1 MQYVSIMSSRPAKTK
16 DTDLALLEERIRI
29 RLVGGTPGKSSLVE
43 AKRGEAG
50 DEWLA
55 MFEYEQALG
64 VAKSRL
70 DAEARAAKQAAL
82 RETLKEQMADRDRQ
96 AEEERRRE
104 EEYWKQE
111 QEAIRKGEEEAEAK
125 RKLQQEIMIR
135 LKHDRLQQMDDRI
148 QRRDAALARKRA
160 EESVDASRTAYETA
174 EELRLE
180 EEQRTAAKIALRE
193 FLLQNESNKAIREE
207 AKKRQWAEDAQ
218 FQKQWEEKLNKQ
230 EADRREQLDKV
241 KRQQAKL
248 QAMADAQGEN
258 RRRWLETP
266 LVNKYYK
273 EREDARAAEEERRV
287 AHQKDVAR
295 KITVDLEQQ
304 LREREE
310 SKARL
315 KKEEEA
321 YAASVAAKVAA
332 AEEAERAR
340 KAAIAAKKAAFK
352 ESIEQQMQA
361 KAMRKQAERQP
372 MTEVERQINRK
383 TLEDVGTWHSTGRI
397 PLPQL
402 RNSTAASS
410 LSK

>member
-1 MQYVSIMSSRPAKTK
+1 MQYLSIMPIRPAKTK
-16 DTDLALLEERIRI
+16 DTDLSLLEERIRI
-29 RLVGGTPGKSSLVE
+29 RLVGGTPGKSSLVD

-70 DAEARAAKQAAL
+70 EAEARAVKQAAL
-82 RETLKEQMADRDRQ
+82 RETLKEQM
-96 AEEERRRE
+96 
-104 EEYWKQE
+104 
-111 QEAIRKGEEEAEAK
+111 
-125 RKLQQEIMIR
+125 
-135 LKHDRLQQMDDRI
+135 DDRI
-148 QRRDAALARKRA
+148 QRREAALARKRA

-174 EELRLE
+174 EELKLE

-207 AKKRQWAEDAQ
+207 AKKRQWEEDAQ
-218 FQKQWEEKLNKQ
+218 FQKKWEEKLNKQ
-230 EADRREQLDKV
+230 EADRREQLEKV

-287 AHQKDVAR
+287 AHQKDVAK

-304 LREREE
+304 LREREDA
-310 SKARL
+310 KARL

-361 KAMRKQAERQP
+361 KAARRQAERQP

-397 PLPQL
+397 PLPEL
-402 RNSTAASS
+402 RRSTAASS
-410 LSK
+410 MS